1 MDARISLCRFFLL
14 DPTAVGVEEDALV
27 VVWLAKVEVFVDGLD
42 ADVEGRREL
51 AAFGAHESV
60 PAGLGFVAEA
70 GGDSFELG
78 KGIVVFIIFCRLV
91 SRVVCMVVDD
101 LLGVVHHLLHIDD
114 KIGFQECALPGVE
127 REAVVGERDKDGGVE
142 DVVPDAGEGHDGVE
156 AEGEEGL
163 LVAKGDDPEGVV
175 GGDIVVDGRQHPV
188 ALAVD
193 KAHVASETVVDGA
206 MAVVEDVAVVRDIV
220 FETTVDDEAA
230 CGVDKLDAALLLDR
244 REALGED
251 PGVLVDGLDDEA
263 TVAHVEVTTALAIGE
278 VDQRVALK
286 GMGNR
291 EDIPHKLLAMGI
303 GNIAVLSIIVAV
315 VEENIV
321 GQPLGEIE
329 LVVVG
334 AKEFAEVDVDIV
346 EEPNHLRCSPEE
358 NGHGEGAGHN
368 AAHHA
373 PKLRTVFH
381 AEQGGCPV
389 DKCR

>member
-1 MDARISLCRFFLL
+1 M
-14 DPTAVGVEEDALV
+14 GVEEDALV
-27 VVWLAKVEVFVDGLD
+27 VVWLAEVEVFVDGLD

-114 KIGFQECALPGVE
+114 KVGFQECALTGVE

-156 AEGEEGL
+156 AKGEEGL

-175 GGDIVVDGRQHPV
+175 GGDIVVDRRQDPV

-193 KAHVASETVVDGA
+193 EALVAPRAVVDGA
-206 MAVVEDVAVVRDIV
+206 MAVVVDVAVVTDI
-220 FETTVDDEAA
+220 ESESPVDDDIAL
-230 CGVDKLDAALLLDR
+230 GVDEFDTSTLFDS
-244 REALGED
+244 RETLGED
-251 PGVLVDGLDDEA
+251 PCVLIDGFDYHMA
-263 TVAHVEVTTALAIGE
+263 VAHVEVAAALAIGE
-278 VDQRVALK
+278 IDEGVALE
-286 GMGNR
+286 GPVDG
-291 EDIPHKLLAMGI
+291 EDILDELLAVGI
-303 GNIAVLSIIVAV
+303 GDIAVLSIIVAV
-315 VEENIV
+315 VEEDIV

-334 AKEFAEVDVDIV
+334 AEKFAEVEVEIEIV
-346 EEPNHLRCSPEE
+346 AEANHLCCGPEE
-358 NGHGEGAGHN
+358 YGRNEGAGYS
-368 AAHHA
+368 AAQDA
-373 PKLRTVFH
+373 AKLRAFFH
-381 AEQGGCPV
+381 ARVGGYPV